1 MVQAAQMRDE
11 LDRLAIIDRVTE
23 GLSVDGELL
32 REKAIRTISDEATI
46 DDVRDALIKRSLE
59 MMDEA
64 NPEWTYVAS
73 RIYLEQLYNAASINR
88 GYDADFKY
96 GDFYAFLKHFTESC
110 VYTFSVLYHY
120 YYLVI
125 YHYFSELTIY

>member
-64 NPEWTYVAS
+64 NPRSEERRVGKECRARWSREESKKRKEKTGMARKRGVEPSGTWTSA
-73 RIYLEQLYNAASINR
+73 RR
-88 GYDADFKY
+88 
-96 GDFYAFLKHFTESC
+96 H
-110 VYTFSVLYHY
+110 H
-120 YYLVI
+120 
-125 YHYFSELTIY
+125 